1 MKFSTSDIEQLKSFL
16 ATPQQVVVVSH
27 KNPDGDALGSSLGW
41 LFLLQKLGH
50 EVVFV
55 SPNDFTKNLAWI
67 PGTDLVLPYDS
78 DTKKPLIQEKIKQAS
93 LICCLD
99 FNALSRV
106 EDLSE
111 IIKNA
116 SARKVMID
124 HHQQP
129 ELFADITFSD
139 VTYCATAEMIHD
151 IIVDL
156 GFEQWIDEKI
166 ALCLYTGMTTD
177 SGFFQFNNTTP
188 NALRVAASLVEK
200 GARPEYVSE
209 KVNNVFKEH
218 RLRFFGYC
226 LHEKLKLVNN
236 GKVAYMMLS
245 QAEIKRFGLQSGDS
259 EGLVNYPFKI
269 ETVQVSV
276 YFSEDTDR
284 IKISFRSR
292 GEVDV
297 NSFARKNF
305 EGGGHTNAA
314 GGKSLLGLEATE
326 KKFLDLLPTL
336 NLA

>member
-1 MKFSTSDIEQLKSFL
+1 MKFSTLDIEKLKSLL
-16 ATPQQVVVVSH
+16 ASPQKVVIVSH

-41 LFLLQKLGH
+41 LFFLQKLAH
-50 EVVFV
+50 DVVFV
-55 SPNDFTKNLAWI
+55 SPNDFTKNLSWI
-67 PGTDLVLPYDS
+67 PGTDLVLPYDN
-78 DTKKPLIQEKIKQAS
+78 DTKRPIIQERIEKAEVIF
-93 LICCLD
+93 CLD

-106 EDLSE
+106 EELGE
-111 IIKNA
+111 RIKNA
-116 SARKVMID
+116 SAIKVMID

-129 ELFADITFSD
+129 ESFAALTFSD
-139 VTYCATAEMIHD
+139 TSYCATAEMVHD

-156 GFEQWIDEKI
+156 GYEELIDEKI
-166 ALCLYTGMTTD
+166 ALCLYTGLTTD
-177 SGFFQFNNTTP
+177 SGFFQFNSTTP
-188 NALRVAASLVEK
+188 NALRVGASLVEK

-245 QAEIKRFGLQSGDS
+245 QAEIKKFNLQSGDS
-259 EGLVNYPFKI
+259 ESLVNYPFKI
-269 ETVQVSV
+269 ETVQVAV
-276 YFSEDTDR
+276 YFSEDVDR

-297 NSFARKNF
+297 NTFARKNF

-314 GGKSLLGLEATE
+314 GGKSLQTLDATE
-326 KKFLDLLPTL
+326 KKFLDLLSTL

>member
-1 MKFSTSDIEQLKSFL
+1 MKFSTLDIEKLKSLL
-16 ATPQQVVVVSH
+16 ATPQKVVVVSH

-41 LFLLQKLGH
+41 LFFLQKLAH
-50 EVVFV
+50 DVVFV
-55 SPNDFTKNLAWI
+55 SPNDFTKNLSWI
-67 PGTDLVLPYDS
+67 PGTDLVLPYDN
-78 DTKKPLIQEKIKQAS
+78 DTKRPTIQERIEKAEVIF
-93 LICCLD
+93 CLD

-106 EDLSE
+106 EELGE
-111 IIKNA
+111 RIKNA
-116 SARKVMID
+116 SAIKVMID

-129 ELFADITFSD
+129 ESFAALTFSD
-139 VTYCATAEMIHD
+139 TSYCATAEMVHD

-156 GFEQWIDEKI
+156 GYEELIDGKI
-166 ALCLYTGMTTD
+166 ALCLYTGLTTD
-177 SGFFQFNNTTP
+177 SGFFQFNSTTP
-188 NALRVAASLVEK
+188 NALRVGASLVEK

-245 QAEIKRFGLQSGDS
+245 QAEIKKFNLQSGDS
-259 EGLVNYPFKI
+259 ESLVNYPFKI
-269 ETVQVSV
+269 ETVQVAV
-276 YFSEDTDR
+276 YFSEDVDR

-297 NSFARKNF
+297 NTFARKNF

-314 GGKSLLGLEATE
+314 GGKSLQTLYATE

>member
-1 MKFSTSDIEQLKSFL
+1 VKFSTLDIEKLKSLL
-16 ATPQQVVVVSH
+16 ATPQKVVVVSH

-41 LFLLQKLGH
+41 LFFLQKLAH
-50 EVVFV
+50 DVVFV
-55 SPNDFTKNLAWI
+55 SPNDFTKNLSWI
-67 PGTDLVLPYDS
+67 PGTDLVLPYDN
-78 DTKKPLIQEKIKQAS
+78 DTKRPTIQERIEKAEVIF
-93 LICCLD
+93 CLD

-106 EDLSE
+106 EELGE
-111 IIKNA
+111 RIKNA
-116 SARKVMID
+116 SAIKVMID

-129 ELFADITFSD
+129 ESFAALTFSD
-139 VTYCATAEMIHD
+139 TSYCATAEMVHD

-156 GFEQWIDEKI
+156 GYEELIDGKI
-166 ALCLYTGMTTD
+166 ALCLYTGLTTD
-177 SGFFQFNNTTP
+177 SGFFQFNSTTP
-188 NALRVAASLVEK
+188 NALRVGASLVEK

-245 QAEIKRFGLQSGDS
+245 QAEIKKFNLQSGDS
-259 EGLVNYPFKI
+259 ESLVNYPFKI
-269 ETVQVSV
+269 ETVQVAV
-276 YFSEDTDR
+276 YFSEDVDR

-297 NSFARKNF
+297 NTFARKNF

-314 GGKSLLGLEATE
+314 GGKSLQTLYATE

>member
-1 MKFSTSDIEQLKSFL
+1 MKFSTLDIDKLKSLL
-16 ATPQQVVVVSH
+16 ASPQKVVIVSH

-41 LFLLQKLGH
+41 LFFLQKLGH

-55 SPNDFTKNLAWI
+55 SPNDFTKNLSWI
-67 PGTDLVLPYDS
+67 PGTELVLPYDNE
-78 DTKKPLIQEKIKQAS
+78 TKRPTIQERIEKAEVIF
-93 LICCLD
+93 CLD

-106 EDLSE
+106 EELGE
-111 IIKNA
+111 RIKNA
-116 SARKVMID
+116 SAIKVMID

-129 ELFADITFSD
+129 ESFAALTFSD
-139 VTYCATAEMIHD
+139 ISYCATAEMVHD

-156 GFEQWIDEKI
+156 GYEELIDGKI
-166 ALCLYTGMTTD
+166 ALCLYTGLTTD
-177 SGFFQFNNTTP
+177 SGFFQFNSTTP
-188 NALRVAASLVEK
+188 NALRVGASLVEK

-226 LHEKLKLVNN
+226 LHEKLKLVNS

-245 QAEIKRFGLQSGDS
+245 QAEIKKFNLQSGDS
-259 EGLVNYPFKI
+259 ESLVNYPFKI

-297 NSFARKNF
+297 NTFARKNF

-314 GGKSLLGLEATE
+314 GGKSLQTLDATE

>member
-1 MKFSTSDIEQLKSFL
+1 MKFSTLDIEKLKSLL
-16 ATPQQVVVVSH
+16 ASPQKVVIVSH

-41 LFLLQKLGH
+41 LFFLQKLAH
-50 EVVFV
+50 DVVFV
-55 SPNDFTKNLAWI
+55 SPNDFTKNLSWI
-67 PGTDLVLPYDS
+67 PGTDLVLPYDN
-78 DTKKPLIQEKIKQAS
+78 DTKRPTIQERIEKAEVIF
-93 LICCLD
+93 CLD

-106 EDLSE
+106 EELGE
-111 IIKNA
+111 RIKNA
-116 SARKVMID
+116 SAIKVMID

-129 ELFADITFSD
+129 ESFAALTFSD
-139 VTYCATAEMIHD
+139 TSYCATAEMVHD

-156 GFEQWIDEKI
+156 GYEELIDGKI
-166 ALCLYTGMTTD
+166 ALCLYTGLTTD
-177 SGFFQFNNTTP
+177 SGFFQFNSTTP
-188 NALRVAASLVEK
+188 NALRVGASLVEK

-245 QAEIKRFGLQSGDS
+245 QAEIKKFNLQSGDS
-259 EGLVNYPFKI
+259 ESLVNYPFKI
-269 ETVQVSV
+269 ETVQVAV
-276 YFSEDTDR
+276 YFSEDVDR

-297 NSFARKNF
+297 NTFARKNF

-314 GGKSLLGLEATE
+314 GGKSLQTLDATE

>member
-1 MKFSTSDIEQLKSFL
+1 VKFSTLDIEKLKSLL
-16 ATPQQVVVVSH
+16 ATPQKVVVVSH

-41 LFLLQKLGH
+41 LFFLQKLAH
-50 EVVFV
+50 DVVFV
-55 SPNDFTKNLAWI
+55 SPNDFTKNLSWI
-67 PGTDLVLPYDS
+67 PGTDLVLPYDN
-78 DTKKPLIQEKIKQAS
+78 DTKRPTIQERIEKAEVIF
-93 LICCLD
+93 CLD

-106 EDLSE
+106 EELGE
-111 IIKNA
+111 RIKNA
-116 SARKVMID
+116 SAIKVMID

-129 ELFADITFSD
+129 ESFAALTFSD
-139 VTYCATAEMIHD
+139 TSYCATAEMVHD

-156 GFEQWIDEKI
+156 GYEELIDGKI
-166 ALCLYTGMTTD
+166 ALCLYTGLTTD
-177 SGFFQFNNTTP
+177 SGFFQFNSTTP
-188 NALRVAASLVEK
+188 NALRVGASLVEK

-245 QAEIKRFGLQSGDS
+245 QAEIKKFNLQSGDS
-259 EGLVNYPFKI
+259 ESLVNYPFKI
-269 ETVQVSV
+269 ETVQVAV
-276 YFSEDTDR
+276 YFSEDVDR

-297 NSFARKNF
+297 NTFARKNF

-314 GGKSLLGLEATE
+314 GGKSLQTLDATE

>member
-1 MKFSTSDIEQLKSFL
+1 MKFSTLDIEKLKSLL
-16 ATPQQVVVVSH
+16 ASPQKGVIVSH

-41 LFLLQKLGH
+41 LFFLQKLGH

-55 SPNDFTKNLAWI
+55 SLNDFTKNLSWI
-67 PGTDLVLPYDS
+67 PGTELVLPYDN
-78 DTKKPLIQEKIKQAS
+78 DTKRPTIQDRIEKAEVIF
-93 LICCLD
+93 CLD

-106 EDLSE
+106 EELGE
-111 IIKNA
+111 RIKNA
-116 SARKVMID
+116 SAIKVMID

-129 ELFADITFSD
+129 ESFAALTFSD
-139 VTYCATAEMIHD
+139 TSYCATAEMVHD

-156 GFEQWIDEKI
+156 GYEELIDGRI
-166 ALCLYTGMTTD
+166 ALCLYTGLTTD
-177 SGFFQFNNTTP
+177 SGFFQFNSTTP
-188 NALRVAASLVEK
+188 NALRVGASLVEK

-226 LHEKLKLVNN
+226 LHEKLKLVNS

-245 QAEIKRFGLQSGDS
+245 QAEIKKFNLQSGDS
-259 EGLVNYPFKI
+259 ESLVNYPFKI

-297 NSFARKNF
+297 NTFARKNF

-314 GGKSLLGLEATE
+314 GGKSLQTLDATE